1 MTEHEKLLN
10 LTAEEI
16 AALSAK
22 AFEELLDR
30 IRAGEDPQ
38 TAIKAIMDSFD
49 AGYYAV
55 LSVAF
60 SQTLAD
66 FVGTAALKDYI
77 VGEVTLSENLYQNA
91 QKTSLIVQ
99 EIIKRHA
106 AGYQDA
112 RKLLLEIYEGYGFK
126 IKAGE
131 ADDPL
136 TWKKGSD
143 KWPKFMRDVINA
155 DKSTFDKYLE
165 IAKKAAEGNKSPS
178 LKAAYLEALEA
189 LENGAGDKALAK
201 KLDVA
206 FQERMRYHADRI
218 AQTELHRLHSEQ
230 QAREILEDDTI
241 EAVKFVMSATHPR
254 RDICDVYAFQDKF
267 GLGKGIYPKEHAP
280 KLPLHPFC
288 RCVLHS
294 RRSIKTANSIENAES
309 ERQFLARVMRD
320 EGEQAAANL
329 VGGRGKLQAILDGD
343 GILDVLNANKPDAY
357 KLGTIG

>member
-1 MTEHEKLLN
+1 
-10 LTAEEI
+10 
-16 AALSAK
+16 
-22 AFEELLDR
+22 
-30 IRAGEDPQ
+30 
-38 TAIKAIMDSFD
+38 
-49 AGYYAV
+49 
-55 LSVAF
+55 
-60 SQTLAD
+60 
-66 FVGTAALKDYI
+66 
-77 VGEVTLSENLYQNA
+77 
-91 QKTSLIVQ
+91 
-99 EIIKRHA
+99 
-106 AGYQDA
+106 
-112 RKLLLEIYEGYGFK
+112 
-126 IKAGE
+126 
-131 ADDPL
+131 
-136 TWKKGSD
+136 
-143 KWPKFMRDVINA
+143 MRDVINA

-189 LENGAGDKALAK
+189 LENGAGEKALAK

-230 QAREILEDDTI
+230 QAREILNDDTI
-241 EAVKFVMSATHPR
+241 EAVKFVMSSTHPR
-254 RDICDVYAFQDKF
+254 TDICDVYAFQDKF

-294 RRSIKTANSIENAES
+294 RRSIKTANAIENAES

-343 GILDVLNANKPDAY
+343 DILDVLNANKPDAY